1 MFRKTASKARKF
13 VETPDVATQANFES
27 DELKTRERTSKDVL
41 SLLHFEK
48 LGLQSTEDDS
58 VAEKEENQ
66 AHTMNLKR
74 ERTYI

>member
-13 VETPDVATQANFES
+13 VETPDLATQANFES
-27 DELKTRERTSKDVL
+27 DERKTREQTFQDVL
-41 SLLHFEK
+41 SLLLFEK

-58 VAEKEENQ
+58 VDEEEENR